1 MPRTPRGFN
10 TGTSGTSRT
19 QTGTSRPA
27 QGSGVRSY
35 RSMAY
40 TALGTSGTSGT
51 SFARFR
57 VCARDGVWGDCS
69 IQRAKPVS
77 VRRLIL
83 SSLTSLTSL
92 NGQQAIDVNGLS
104 LLPFFLSDVP
114 ENQRDVP
121 DIPDPLPPES
131 TGGDETRRSHN
142 ILRKAA

>member
-1 MPRTPRGFN
+1 MPRTPHGFKA
-10 TGTSGTSRT
+10 GTSGTSRP

-35 RSMAY
+35 RSMVY
-40 TALGTSGTSGT
+40 TDLGTSGTSGT

-69 IQRAKPVS
+69 VQMAKPVS

-92 NGQQAIDVNGLS
+92 NGHQTIENKGLS
-104 LLPFFLSDVP
+104 LLPFVLSDVP
-114 ENQRDVP
+114 ENHRDVP
-121 DIPDPLPPES
+121 DIPVPFHPES
-131 TGGDETRRSHN
+131 MGGDERRRSHN